1 MRPMFRG
8 CLLTCSALQLAACDF
23 FRSCLAPKFL
33 ELKVGAQVRS
43 AVVGTRAATL
53 PHTRCAGPQ
62 VMLLANMDVG
72 RGLFNGSR
80 GVVKGFAPPDT
91 ASDLVDPSS
100 KTSEVAALDPPFA
113 PADLTPYIPMV
124 QFLHLPAPVP
134 VCQRAFVGEIAGVG
148 KCKRVQIP
156 LKLAWAITVHKCQGM
171 TLDLVQVRACCA
183 ACTTR
188 APQCD
193 TRRNS
198 LRLVTHHLAII
209 DTPPVTSHVI

>member
-1 MRPMFRG
+1 
-8 CLLTCSALQLAACDF
+8 
-23 FRSCLAPKFL
+23 
-33 ELKVGAQVRS
+33 
-43 AVVGTRAATL
+43 
-53 PHTRCAGPQ
+53 
-62 VMLLANMDVG
+62 MLLANMDVG

-80 GVVKGFAPPDT
+80 GVVTGFAPPDT

-100 KTSEVAALDPPFA
+100 KASEVAALDPPFA

-134 VCQRAFVGEIAGVG
+134 VCQRAFIGEIAGVG

-171 TLDLVQVRACCA
+171 TLDLVQVRPCSA

-188 APQCD
+188 APPLHQCD
-193 TRRNS
+193 TRRS
-198 LRLVTHHLAII
+198 LLSLVARHR
-209 DTPPVTSHVI
+209 DFPTSHVCCPAGVARGGVCGRPGVRVLADFRVLLLPRASEPFLFSRVSRCRCGTGMWP